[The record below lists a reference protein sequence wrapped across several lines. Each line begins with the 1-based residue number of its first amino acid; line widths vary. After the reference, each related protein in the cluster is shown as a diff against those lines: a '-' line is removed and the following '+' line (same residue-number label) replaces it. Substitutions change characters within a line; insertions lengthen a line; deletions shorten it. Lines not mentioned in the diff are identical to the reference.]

1 MVLEFAVVL
10 NLRVAQGPQEFHT
23 RFPITVELRGK
34 GSVEALCTSHAL

>member
-23 RFPITVELRGK
+23 RFPITVELLK